1 MSSADS
7 TFAQVHSSWS
17 IYSTTLTHSITSFV
31 GSIEEVEGSLG
42 QYFRCSEN
50 IKEIDEKDLMGMV
63 SSKIRSF
70 VRKGLLSNEQGM
82 VAARHFDA
90 KHFGIEVDMWLIF
103 ENAEKVDYI
112 KSLCRVKEGAHQL
125 MPTRECQGRSSRSI

>member
-7 TFAQVHSSWS
+7 TFAQVHS
-17 IYSTTLTHSITSFV
+17 TFV

-70 VRKGLLSNEQGM
+70 VDNSLLSNEQG
-82 VAARHFDA
+82 HFDA
-90 KHFGIEVDMWLIF
+90 KHFGIEVDMWLGF
-103 ENAEKVDYI
+103 EDAKKVDYI